1 MNRRQFIVSTAA
13 LTAGALP
20 LMAAAPRRKIR
31 IGFLGGAHSH
41 ALEKWKTIRALDEYE
56 LAGLCEESPQVRGP
70 FVKLEAKVLSRA
82 ELFERCEV
90 IAVESAVRD
99 HARDARLA
107 LEAGKHVHVEKP
119 PAVTL
124 KECNDL
130 IRLAREKK
138 LLLQTG
144 YMWRFHPGIN
154 RAIEAAQR
162 GWLGEVF
169 LVRGTINT
177 LVDAKRRPEW
187 AEFKGG
193 TMFELGCHL
202 IDAVV
207 RTLGKPEKVTPHLQR
222 RGGDDLAD
230 NCVTVFEFAK
240 AQAII
245 MSATIQPNAFAHRSF
260 EILGTNGTAR
270 VQPIEPPT
278 LTIDLA
284 KAAGPY
290 KSGAQQIELP
300 PYRRYLPEF
309 TELAASIR
317 SGKPLSVSFATEL
330 LVQET
335 LLRACEML

>member
-1 MNRRQFIVSTAA
+1 MNRRQFIVRTAA
-13 LTAGALP
+13 LTAAALP
-20 LMAAAPRRKIR
+20 LKAASPRTKIG

-41 ALEKWKTIRALDEYE
+41 ALEKWKTVRALDEFE
-56 LAGLCEESPQVRGP
+56 LVGLCEESPQVREP
-70 FVKLEAKVLSRA
+70 FLKLGAKVFSREA
-82 ELFERCEV
+82 LFERCEV

-99 HARDARLA
+99 HSRDARLA

-124 KECNDL
+124 SECKEL
-130 IRLAREKK
+130 VRLAREKK

-154 RAIEAAQR
+154 RAIEGAQR
-162 GWLGEVF
+162 GWLGDVF

-207 RTLGKPEKVTPHLQR
+207 RALGKPLKVSPHLQR
-222 RGGDDLAD
+222 RDGDDLAD
-230 NCVTVFEFAK
+230 NCVTVFEFPK

-245 MSATIQPNAFAHRSF
+245 TSATVQPNAFAHRSL

-278 LTIDLA
+278 LTFDLA

-290 KSGAQQIELP
+290 TAGAQQIELP
-300 PYRRYLPEF
+300 AYRRYLPEF

-317 SGKPLSVSFATEL
+317 SGKPLSVSPDTEL
-330 LVQET
+330 MVQET

>member
-1 MNRRQFIVSTAA
+1 MDRRKFILSTVAIA
-13 LTAGALP
+13 AGALP
-20 LMAAAPRRKIR
+20 LPADLPGKKIR

-41 ALEKWKTIRALDEYE
+41 ALEKWKTIRAMDEYE
-56 LAGLCEESPQVRGP
+56 LVGLCEESPQTREP
-70 FVKLEAKVLSRA
+70 FSKFGAKFLSRE
-82 ELFERCEV
+82 ELFARCEV
-90 IAVESAVRD
+90 VAVESAVRD
-99 HARDARLA
+99 HARDARLV

-119 PAVTL
+119 PAMTL
-124 KECNDL
+124 IECKEL
-130 IRLAREKK
+130 VRLAREKR

-162 GWLGEVF
+162 GWLGDVF

-207 RTLGKPEKVTPHLQR
+207 RTLGKPTKVTPQLQR
-222 RGGDDLAD
+222 RGGDKLAD
-230 NCVTVFEFAK
+230 NCVTVFEFTK

-245 MSATIQPNAFAHRSF
+245 TSATIQPNAFAHRFF
-260 EILGTNGTAR
+260 EILGTNGTVR
-270 VQPIEPPT
+270 VQPIEPPA
-278 LTIDLA
+278 LTFDLA
-284 KAAGPY
+284 KATGAYKAGT
-290 KSGAQQIELP
+290 QQVELP

-317 SGKPLSVSFATEL
+317 SGRPLSVSLDTEL
-330 LVQET
+330 IVHET

>member
-1 MNRRQFIVSTAA
+1 MNRRQFMVSTAA

-20 LMAAAPRRKIR
+20 LTAAAPRPKIK
-31 IGFLGGAHSH
+31 ISFLGGAHSH
-41 ALEKWKTIRALDEYE
+41 ALEKWKTVRALDEYE
-56 LAGLCEESPQVRGP
+56 PVGLCEESPQLREP
-70 FVKLEAKVLSRA
+70 FLKLGAKVLSRE

-107 LEAGKHVHVEKP
+107 LKAGKHVHVEKA

-124 KECNDL
+124 SECNEL
-130 IRLAREKK
+130 VRLAREKK

-154 RAIEAAQR
+154 RAVEAAQR

-207 RTLGKPEKVTPHLQR
+207 RVLGKPLKVTPHLQR

-240 AQAII
+240 AQAIVT
-245 MSATIQPNAFAHRSF
+245 SATIQPNAFAHRSF
-260 EILGTNGTAR
+260 EILGTNGAAR

-278 LTIDLA
+278 LTFDLA

-290 KSGAQQIELP
+290 KTGAQQIELP
-300 PYRRYLPEF
+300 AYRRYLPEF

-317 SGKPLSVSFATEL
+317 SGKPLSVSPDTEL
-330 LVQET
+330 IVQET

>member
-1 MNRRQFIVSTAA
+1 MNRRQFIISTAA
-13 LTAGALP
+13 LTAGVPPLTSALP
-20 LMAAAPRRKIR
+20 RTKIR

-41 ALEKWKTIRALDEYE
+41 ALEKWKTVRALDQYE
-56 LAGLCEESPQVRGP
+56 PVGLCEESPQVREP
-70 FVKLEAKVLSRA
+70 FLKLGAKFLSRE
-82 ELFERCEV
+82 ELFARCEV

-99 HARDARLA
+99 HSRDARLA

-124 KECNDL
+124 SECHDL
-130 IRLAREKK
+130 VQLAREKK

-162 GWLGEVF
+162 GWLGDVF

-230 NCVTVFEFAK
+230 NCVTVLEFAK
-240 AQAII
+240 AQAIVT
-245 MSATIQPNAFAHRSF
+245 STTVQPNAFAHRFF

-278 LTIDLA
+278 LTFDLA

-290 KSGAQQIELP
+290 PAGAQHIELP
-300 PYRRYLPEF
+300 AYQRYRPEF

-317 SGKPLSVSFATEL
+317 NDKPLSFSLGTEL
-330 LVQET
+330 LVQQT